1 MKTFTISGIIGLT
14 MLTAGP
20 LVLAADAATSTGVI
34 CTGEEDCRVKWQRA
48 EEWVRSHSEWPVKTV
63 SATLI
68 ETEKQRSRNY
78 SSLYY
83 RITKEKQDGN
93 TVIRFDAGCL
103 PSVHCDPDSKE
114 ARAEFNRFISGD
126 Q

>member
-20 LVLAADAATSTGVI
+20 LVLAADTETSSGVI

-48 EEWVRSHSEWPVKTV
+48 EKWVRSHSEWPVKTV
-63 SATLI
+63 TDTLI
-68 ETEKQRSRNY
+68 ETGKQRFRNY
-78 SSLYY
+78 SRIYY
-83 RITKEKQDGN
+83 RITREKQDGT

-103 PSVHCDPDSKE
+103 PSVHCNPDPKE
-114 ARAEFNRFISGD
+114 ARADFNRFISRD

>member
-1 MKTFTISGIIGLT
+1 MKTFTISGVIGLT

-20 LVLAADAATSTGVI
+20 LVLAADAAPSAGVI

-48 EEWVRSHSEWPVKTV
+48 EEWVRSHSEWPVKTITD
-63 SATLI
+63 TLI

-78 SSLYY
+78 SRLYY
-83 RITKEKQDGN
+83 SITREKQDGN

-103 PSVHCDPDSKE
+103 PSVHCAPDPSE